1 MEIPQHDSVIAKH
14 QTETMMKKLTKMFSF
29 SGDAK
34 RAKFWQFVLFALVFW
49 LAAAYVDETFL
60 APNLCLINEEWFC
73 YLPGEVREG
82 ITLDKIASVLLIIP
96 FFSILVRRLRDHLVS
111 PYLALLAIPGSFAL
125 GAFLYFP
132 AQELPLWVMIV
143 CGVLFLPLLYWMLTK
158 GKKKSK
164 ADD

>member
-1 MEIPQHDSVIAKH
+1 
-14 QTETMMKKLTKMFSF
+14 MKKLLKMVSF

-34 RAKFWQFVLFALVFW
+34 RARFWQFVLFAVLFW
-49 LAAAYVDETFL
+49 LAAAYIDETFL

-82 ITLDKIASVLLIIP
+82 ITLDKIASVLLVVP

-111 PYLALLAIPGSFAL
+111 PYFAVLAIPAVIAL

-132 AQELPLWVMIV
+132 EQKLPFWLIT
-143 CGVLFLPLLYWMLTK
+143 LFGILLLPLLYWMLTK
-158 GKKKSK
+158 GPKKSS
-164 ADD
+164 